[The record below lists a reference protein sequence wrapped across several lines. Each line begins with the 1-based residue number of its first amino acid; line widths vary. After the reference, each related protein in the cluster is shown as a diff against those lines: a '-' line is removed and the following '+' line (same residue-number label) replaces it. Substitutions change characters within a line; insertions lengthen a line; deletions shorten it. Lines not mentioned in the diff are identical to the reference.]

1 MWFNIEE
8 PGTDVATCV
17 TPLERQASVSTVGLG
32 GRQDIGR
39 VMHFTV
45 GVSGMLTYKHTYIH
59 LQAHAT
65 AEGRLPDQIK

>member
-1 MWFNIEE
+1 
-8 PGTDVATCV
+8 V